1 RRRQVADFGRLLIF
15 IGVSLIIVGSIIVL
29 AQRFFPMLGNL
40 PGDLNYESDG
50 FQFFA
55 PFTTMLVISVL
66 GSILLNIIQR
76 FFR

>member
-1 RRRQVADFGRLLIF
+1 MADFGRMIIF
-15 IGVSLIIVGSIIVL
+15 IGISLIIVGGIIVL

-40 PGDLNYESDG
+40 PGDLRYENEG
-50 FQFFA
+50 FSFFA
-55 PFTTMLVISVL
+55 PFTTMLVISIL